1 MLVDGPIPGPERC
14 LERSK
19 GVLPV
24 SDGKK
29 RFCCSFKVVF
39 KYKSLLPSFNR
50 TPPDLRESVVL

>member
-1 MLVDGPIPGPERC
+1 MPAGFASSILPR
-14 LERSK
+14 LK
-19 GVLPV
+19 GDLPV